1 MNISDDIEVY
11 KLSKLL
17 QVFGDEKNSDFLFE
31 YWVKSNKLKYLP
43 KFWGRSHPSVAAD
56 EVQYVI
62 GLESLLESFMD
73 TLNSFIIDRYCSSD
87 TLSSSMD
94 ETTIQQ
100 CDDLIVELD
109 NLQKVSFNAGW
120 VDLYRD
126 LSEVI
131 AKITA
136 KIDRL
141 ISAYSTG
148 KQFHFVTNVEPEDFI
163 LSEPINLKRKSGKYF
178 IIDKQ
183 AD

>member
-43 KFWGRSHPSVAAD
+43 KFLGSYHPTVASD
-56 EVQYVI
+56 EVQYI
-62 GLESLLESFMD
+62 IALESLLESFME
-73 TLNSFIIDRYCSSD
+73 TLNGFIIDRYCSPNN
-87 TLSSSMD
+87 LAVSMD

-109 NLQKVSFNAGW
+109 NLQKVTFNAGW
-120 VDLYRD
+120 VDLYKD
-126 LSEVI
+126 LSETI
-131 AKITA
+131 ARTIA

-148 KQFHFVTNVEPEDFI
+148 KQFHFVTNVRPEDFI
-163 LSEPINLKRKSGKYF
+163 SSEPVNLKRKAGKYF
-178 IIDKQ
+178 IVDIQ
-183 AD
+183 G

>member
-17 QVFGDEKNSDFLFE
+17 QVFGDEKNSDFLYE

-43 KFWGRSHPSVAAD
+43 KFLGLSRPSITAD

-62 GLESLLESFMD
+62 ALESLLESFME
-73 TLNSFIIDRYCSSD
+73 TLNSFIIDRYCSSESL
-87 TLSSSMD
+87 TISMD
-94 ETTIQQ
+94 TTTIQQ

-109 NLQKVSFNAGW
+109 NLQNVSTNAGW
-120 VDLYRD
+120 VDLYKD
-126 LSEVI
+126 LSEVV
-131 AKITA
+131 AKVTA

-141 ISAYSTG
+141 ISAYGTG
-148 KQFHFVTNVEPEDFI
+148 KQFHFVTNIGPEDFI
-163 LSEPINLKRKSGKYF
+163 SSEPINLKRKSGKYF